1 MSNQYNDQ
9 IIEAIYE
16 DVIEMTRYDILQEL
30 RSRAGFTA
38 DTYKIENLQNLLVEQ
53 RFEERAYKIFLS

>member
-1 MSNQYNDQ
+1 MSSITEQAIETIYN
-9 IIEAIYE
+9 